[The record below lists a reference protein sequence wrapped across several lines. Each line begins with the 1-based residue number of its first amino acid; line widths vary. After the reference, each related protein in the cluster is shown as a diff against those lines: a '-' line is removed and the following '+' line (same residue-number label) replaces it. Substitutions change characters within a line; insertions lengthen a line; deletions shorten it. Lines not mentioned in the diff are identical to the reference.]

1 MRLVWGAPG
10 AEICG
15 KRGSG
20 TISLRKEIIRG
31 CKFGLVAIFCGWSKC
46 IFCGVKFECL
56 AGSLSLSRF
65 KDN

>member
-10 AEICG
+10 ADLCERDDSWVQVWSGGYFCVCG
-15 KRGSG
+15 GKY
-20 TISLRKEIIRG
+20 
-31 CKFGLVAIFCGWSKC
+31 IFY
-46 IFCGVKFECL
+46 GVKFECL